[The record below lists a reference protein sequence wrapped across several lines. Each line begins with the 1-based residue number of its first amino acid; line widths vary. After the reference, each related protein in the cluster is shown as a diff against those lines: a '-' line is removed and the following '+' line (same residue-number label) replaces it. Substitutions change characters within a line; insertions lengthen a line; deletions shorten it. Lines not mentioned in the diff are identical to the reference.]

1 MFHRLLLLAAL
12 TILGVSAVRA
22 SAQARPQPNV
32 LFIALD
38 DLRPELGCYGVKDA
52 KSPRMDGLAAEGVVF
67 TRHYAPAPT
76 CGVSRY
82 ALLTGRC
89 PGRSGVTAGNEAL
102 YSGKAALSPE
112 LLAGAQSMPELF
124 RRSGYRTVCL
134 GKISHTP
141 DGRVYA
147 YDGTGDGR
155 PELPHAWDE
164 LPTPFGAWQRGWG
177 AFFAYE
183 GGKHREDGQRHNAL
197 MEFTATRDEELP
209 DGLIAREAVVQLGA
223 LKKTGKPFFLGVGF
237 YKPHLPFVATKGDW
251 DAIGEVAAAPA
262 EAQQKPTSSYWHNSS
277 EFYRY
282 QPPFPKTR
290 PLSDEAQRQSR
301 RAYLACVR
309 YADRQVGRVLDALR
323 EQGLADNTIVVVW
336 GDHGWHLGEQ
346 QIWGK
351 HSPFEASLRSVLIV
365 RAPRVSKA
373 GLRSEALVET
383 TDLYPTL
390 MDLCR
395 PSFTRTA
402 HPLDAKSLRPLLTG
416 ERASIRPA
424 AVSWWKNSVSVR
436 TATHRL
442 VATRPLDAHTRVELY
457 DLSADPVGLHDIA
470 AAKPGKVQELLAH
483 ARAQEAG
490 NSPQ

>member
-1 MFHRLLLLAAL
+1 MLLRIVTIAVLSLLGGL
-12 TILGVSAVRA
+12 AVRA
-22 SAQARPQPNV
+22 SAQTPAQPNV

-52 KSPRMDGLAAEGVVF
+52 QSPRLDRLAAEGVLF

-82 ALLTGRC
+82 AMLTGRC
-89 PGRSGVTAGNEAL
+89 PNRSGVTSSNEAL
-102 YSGKAALSPE
+102 YTGKAALSPE
-112 LLAGAQSMPELF
+112 LLPGAQTMPELF

-141 DGRVYA
+141 DGRVYE

-155 PELPHAWDE
+155 PELPHAWDA

-177 AFFAYE
+177 AFFAYQ
-183 GGKHREDGQRHNAL
+183 GGKHREDGQLHNAL
-197 MEFTATRDEELP
+197 MEFTATQDEELP
-209 DGLIAREAVVQLGA
+209 DGQIAREAVAQLGA
-223 LKKTGKPFFLGVGF
+223 LKKAGKPFFLGVGF
-237 YKPHLPFVATKGDW
+237 YKPHLPFVATRGDW

-262 EAQQKPTSSYWHNSS
+262 EAQAKSPSPYWHNSS

-290 PLSDEAQRQSR
+290 PLTEEAQRQSR

-351 HSPFEASLRSVLIV
+351 HSPFEQSLRSALIV
-365 RAPRVSKA
+365 RAPAVSKA
-373 GLRSEALVET
+373 GLRSDALVES
-383 TDLYPTL
+383 TDLYSTL
-390 MDLCR
+390 VDLCR
-395 PSFTRTA
+395 PSFKQTQ
-402 HPLDAKSLRPLLTG
+402 HPLDGRSLRPVLTG
-416 ERASIRPA
+416 QTPGVREA
-424 AVSWWKNSVSVR
+424 ALSWWKNAVSVR

-442 VATRPLDAHTRVELY
+442 VATRPLDAPTRVELY
-457 DLSADPVGLHDIA
+457 DLAANPNGLRDIA
-470 AAKPGKVQELLAH
+470 TTEPGKVRELLTL
-483 ARAQEAG
+483 AREREAG
-490 NSPQ
+490 IPPK